1 MSDQVHDGEPSSEEY
16 PDEAYAWYVM
26 MVLVIAYAFSY
37 VDRTIIALLVDP
49 IRASLDITDTQ
60 ISLLHGIAF
69 ALFYTLLGMPIGW
82 LADRGNRIRII
93 SVGTLL
99 WSIATAA
106 CGFANSFGQMFVAR
120 VAVGVGEAA
129 LSPSVYSLATDYF
142 RPEKLS
148 RALSVYNAGLFI
160 GSGLALVIGGA
171 VIAITPA
178 LDIPVLGHFEPW
190 QVTFMYVGLPGVLI
204 ALWAYSLR
212 EPKRLGTTPE
222 GEQHQGLGGHVSRA
236 FRYIR
241 TRPAAYLY
249 HFTGFS
255 LYAFIW
261 TGTSFW
267 IPSHFIR
274 NFGWSQGEIGGTYG
288 MIVVVFGIL
297 GVTAGGMLAGHWR
310 KTGKT
315 DAELRTGIVGV
326 LMTLPFG
333 VLAPLMPN
341 ATAALIG
348 FAGLTFFASFPW
360 GAATAA
366 LQIITPNRLR
376 AMISAIFLFLINLV
390 GIGIAATVIAMI
402 KDFVFG
408 YDEAINYAISISVGV
423 VAPVSA
429 VLLWRGLAPYRAVV
443 QDMAEQKAARVSNPN

>member
-1 MSDQVHDGEPSSEEY
+1 MTDQVQSEAPADEY
-16 PDEAYAWYVM
+16 PDESYAWYVM
-26 MVLVIAYAFSY
+26 VVLVIAYAFSY
-37 VDRTIIALLVDP
+37 VDRTIIALLVEP
-49 IRASLDITDTQ
+49 IRASLDITDTE

-82 LADRGNRIRII
+82 LADRGNRVKII
-93 SVGTLL
+93 SVGIFL
-99 WSIATAA
+99 WSVATAI
-106 CGFANSFGQMFVAR
+106 CGLATSFLQMFLAR

-129 LSPSVYSLATDYF
+129 LSPSAYSLVTDYF
-142 RPEKLS
+142 RPTQLA

-171 VIAITPA
+171 VIAVTPA
-178 LDIPVLGHFEPW
+178 LDLPVVGRLEPW

-204 ALWAYSLR
+204 AFWAYTLR

-222 GEQHQGLGGHVSRA
+222 GEQRHGLGTHLARA
-236 FRYIR
+236 FGYIKE
-241 TRPAAYLY
+241 RPSAYLY

-267 IPSHFIR
+267 IPTHFIR
-274 NFGWSQGEIGGTYG
+274 NFEFTQGEIGGIYG
-288 MIVVVFGIL
+288 MIVVIFGL
-297 GVTAGGMLAGHWR
+297 TGVTCGGLLAGHWR
-310 KTGKT
+310 KMGKT
-315 DAELRTGIVGV
+315 DAELRTGITGV
-326 LMTLPFG
+326 MLTLPFG

-341 ATAALIG
+341 ATLGLIG
-348 FAGLTFFASFPW
+348 FCGLTFFASFPW
-360 GAATAA
+360 GAATAS

-376 AMISAIFLFLINLV
+376 ATVSAIFLFLVNLV

-408 YDEAINYAISISVGV
+408 YDEAINFAISISVGV
-423 VAPVSA
+423 TAPVSA
-429 VLLWRGLAPYRAVV
+429 FLLWRGLAPYRAEAALVAS
-443 QDMAEQKAARVSNPN
+443 QAAARVANS